1 MLITQQ
7 LILGTVLYPPFN
19 TNVGVGQGF
28 AHFSIIFAIY
38 MALIIKTF
46 KKRIIN
52 LKEKIPTDLLSFVN
66 NSLFISQEKS
76 YNLFFFFLL
85 CSYNIMFKILLD
97 SDLVMCKGTI

>member
-7 LILGTVLYPPFN
+7 LILGTVLYSLFN
-19 TNVGVGQGF
+19 TNVGVGQGS

-38 MALIIKTF
+38 MAPIIKTF

-52 LKEKIPTDLLSFVN
+52 LKEKIPTDLLFFVN

-76 YNLFFFFLL
+76 YDLSSFFLL

>member
-7 LILGTVLYPPFN
+7 LILGTNLYPLFN
-19 TNVGVGQGF
+19 TNIGVGQDS
-28 AHFSIIFAIY
+28 ALFSIIFAIY
-38 MALIIKTF
+38 MAPIIRTF

-66 NSLFISQEKS
+66 DGLLISQEKS
-76 YNLFFFFLL
+76 YNLSSFFLL

-97 SDLVMCKGTI
+97 SDLVMEYRKL